1 MITPAAPQPIA
12 VAPHRIHPQTRP
24 AYVLLKVAD
33 LPGEIEFYQRLI
45 GLRLNWQNESSA
57 GLGIDGRDLLRLT
70 HLPGGKRYRGV
81 SGLYHFAILFPNR
94 RELARAM
101 ARLFAYQWLNYPTD
115 HIMTKTTY
123 LDDPEGNHIELYCES
138 PEDGL
143 FGMVN
148 GEFIAIRQ
156 DGSASN
162 GREPLDVEALFA
174 HLTPQDSLDVPVPPE
189 TRIGH
194 FHLYVRSLD
203 ESMAFYHGLLGF
215 DNMGIGRAFRMGMVS
230 AGAYHHHIGFNT
242 WQGEGAPHAP
252 PDALGMLHFAFTL
265 PSPTELERLRGHLRS
280 RGASYEEGEG
290 WISLRDPSGNQIVL
304 GVE

>member
-1 MITPAAPQPIA
+1 MTTPAAPQPIA
-12 VAPHRIHPQTRP
+12 IAPHRIHPQTRP
-24 AYVLLKVAD
+24 AYVHLKVAD

-57 GLGIDGRDLLRLT
+57 GLGIAGRDLLRLT

-94 RELARAM
+94 RELARAI

-174 HLTPQDSLDVPVPPE
+174 HLTPQDALDIPVPAE

-194 FHLYVRSLD
+194 FHLHVRSLS
-203 ESMAFYHGLLGF
+203 ESMDFFHGLLGF
-215 DNMGIGRAFRMGMVS
+215 DNMGIARSFRMGMVS
-230 AGAYHHHIGFNT
+230 AGGYHHHIGFNT
-242 WQGEGAPHAP
+242 WQGEGAPPAP

-265 PSPTELERLRGHLRS
+265 PTSAELERLRLHLRS
-280 RGASYEEGEG
+280 RGASFEEGEG
-290 WISLRDPSGNQIVL
+290 WISLRDPSGNEIVL
-304 GVE
+304 GVQ